1 MPLVVDLLLS
11 RTLGLFKLLGKVLAN
26 YIIKSIVY
34 SRVIANN
41 YTNILYNI
49 IIIKNRKKGIL
60 LMLATIAFYYIKS
73 K

>member
-1 MPLVVDLLLS
+1 VNLLLS
-11 RTLGLFKLLGKVLAN
+11 RTLGLFKLLEKILAN

-41 YTNILYNI
+41 YANNLYNI
-49 IIIKNRKKGIL
+49 IIVKNRKESVLLIL
-60 LMLATIAFYYIKS
+60 AIIAFYYIKS

>member
-41 YTNILYNI
+41 YANILYNI
-49 IIIKNRKKGIL
+49 VIIKNRKESVP
-60 LMLATIAFYYIKS
+60 LMLTTMAFYRIKS